1 MHSSIVIQLPQII
14 RREATTIAITVCPVT
29 PSFAAEIGDVDLSK
43 PIEPSDLSA
52 IKDAFAKYAVLIFPE
67 QHLSSDKHLDFARHF
82 GPLETTIA
90 LFRKDAQLRVSP
102 EFADVSNLNPH
113 NEVWDKESRQRMFQ
127 LGNRLWHTDSSFKRL
142 PARASLLYA
151 RLIPPVGGHTEF
163 ADERAAYDSLPD
175 ATKRRLTSLVA
186 EHSIFN
192 SRARLGFTN
201 FSEEERQ
208 GMPPVPQVI
217 VRTIPESGRKSLY
230 LASHAGRIFGMP
242 EQEGRALIEELVAH
256 ATQRQFVY
264 THRWRVYDL
273 AIWDNRCTMHRG
285 TEFDDLRWKRD
296 MQRATVC
303 DTANSCEQEGIVV
316 EAA

>member
-1 MHSSIVIQLPQII
+1 M
-14 RREATTIAITVCPVT
+14 AITVCPVT

-43 PIEPSDLSA
+43 PIAPDDLAA
-52 IKDAFAKYAVLIFPE
+52 IKDAFATYAVLIFPE
-67 QHLSSDKHLDFARHF
+67 QHLSQDQHLDFARLF

-90 LFRKDAQLRVSP
+90 VFRKDAQLRLRP
-102 EFADVSNLNPH
+102 ELSDVSNLAPDH
-113 NEVWDKESRQRMFQ
+113 EVWDRDSRQRMFQ

-151 RLIPPVGGHTEF
+151 RSIPPVGGHTEF
-163 ADERAAYDSLPD
+163 VDERAAYDALPD
-175 ATKRRLTSLVA
+175 AVKRRLHGLVA

-201 FSEEERQ
+201 FSDEERQ
-208 GMPPVPQVI
+208 SMPPVPQVL

-230 LASHAGRIFGMP
+230 LASHAGRVFGMP
-242 EQEGRALIEELVAH
+242 EPEGRALIEELVAH

-264 THRWRVYDL
+264 THRWRVHDL
-273 AIWDNRCTMHRG
+273 VIWDNRCTMHRG

-296 MQRATVC
+296 VQRATVS
-303 DTANSCEQEGIVV
+303 DVANTCEQAGITV